1 MRTWHLPLGGMRLSI
16 HLLADKVRFA
26 RPRKIIASSVAC
38 SAFLLYLLLT
48 AGIAANLGPFPNF
61 EDLRSHWRPS
71 YAYLLD
77 RHGEVLHELR
87 VDYSVQRLPWTPLTA
102 LRHQLLGLDGHN
114 VRDAAALVV
123 DNRTGAVLAY

>member
-1 MRTWHLPLGGMRLSI
+1 MMRTWHLPLGGMRLSI

-26 RPRKIIASSVAC
+26 RHRKITLGLLVGLG
-38 SAFLLYLLLT
+38 FLFYLT
-48 AGIAANLGPFPNF
+48 AKIAVNLGPFPNF

-87 VDYSVQRLPWTPLTA
+87 VDYSVQRLPWTPLA
-102 LRHQLLGLDGHN
+102 EI
-114 VRDAAALVV
+114 
-123 DNRTGAVLAY
+123 

>member
-1 MRTWHLPLGGMRLSI
+1 MRIWHLPLRGMRLAVQ
-16 HLLADKVRFA
+16 LLADKVTTRFT
-26 RPRKIIASSVAC
+26 RPRRIIASSVAC

-87 VDYSVQRLPWTPLTA
+87 VDYTVQRLPWTPLAEISPA
-102 LRHQLLGLDGHN
+102 LKR
-114 VRDAAALVV
+114 
-123 DNRTGAVLAY
+123 AVLYAEDRRFYQHRGVD